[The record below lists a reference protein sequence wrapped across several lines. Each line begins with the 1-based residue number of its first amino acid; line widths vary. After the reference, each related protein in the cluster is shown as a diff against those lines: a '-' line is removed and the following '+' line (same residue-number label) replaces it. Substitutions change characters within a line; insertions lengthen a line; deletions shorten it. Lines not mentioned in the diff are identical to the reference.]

1 FFFQAEDGIRDRTV
15 TGVQTCAL
23 PICPRPWR
31 DFAVISLCEWT
42 TAAAAAIFCSRR
54 IMHITSLE
62 LFVYCF
68 LAATLMRY
76 ILRKEFLQD
85 IRGLRR
91 DLPQEAG
98 RESRTG
104 ASDLRRLRDAA

>member
-1 FFFQAEDGIRDRTV
+1 MQA
-15 TGVQTCAL
+15 
-23 PICPRPWR
+23 W
-31 DFAVISLCEWT
+31 FAD
-42 TAAAAAIFCSRR
+42 AAHLW
-54 IMHITSLE
+54 MGEITP
-62 LFVYCF
+62 
-68 LAATLMRY
+68 TLTRY

-98 RESRTG
+98 RESRTR